1 MPAVTTP
8 AVRYQVER
16 DIAVVSICN
25 PPVNALSASVRVELQ
40 RALCKAVADD
50 QIHAI
55 VLTGSN
61 STFVAGADIHEM
73 GTEKANAA
81 PKVRQLRELLT
92 RCDKLTV
99 AAMHG
104 NALGGGLELALACD
118 ARVATAH
125 CQFGFPEVKLG
136 ILPGAGGTQ
145 LLPRLVGPRIAL
157 RLLTTG
163 IFISTSE
170 AVGLG
175 IIDAI
180 VLDACRG
187 AIAFAREALD
197 NKAPVSAH
205 RRQSA
210 PQMGGAQEIC
220 NEFRRR
226 ISKVSPGY
234 LAPLAIV
241 DCVEAACTL
250 TPEEGLA
257 LEGDKLQQLR
267 RSDQHAALRCLFLSE
282 RAARQLPTRL
292 EESVGRRIERI
303 AILSDDYPMK
313 DFKSELEKCGI
324 GTTVVSI
331 EQLLS
336 RGDGR
341 ANTTLGDATD
351 ATTTVAGNRPEQF
364 DLLLLSPDQVT
375 DSCLGQLKELA
386 GSVEPHT
393 IFGFSTW
400 IEGRFDRIMDA
411 LGPERALG
419 LNWMSAQNGK
429 RLLHIVAAEPASDA
443 LVIGL
448 LALGKRLGVPTV
460 LSHRADPV
468 LRMCRSYLAQADSL
482 LDDGVPAKRIDQV
495 AEEFGM
501 SCGPL
506 KFRDRIREEAA
517 EALKYSGRIGSR
529 ELRGERVIS
538 ANGPRHFDDEEIRLR
553 LFLSLAAEGSR
564 CLEEGVVE
572 RAGDLDV
579 AWVNGLGFP
588 DYRGGP
594 MYWGRQVKKLRSS
607 R

>member
-1 MPAVTTP
+1 MPAVTPP
-8 AVRYQVER
+8 AVRYRVEQ
-16 DIAVVSICN
+16 DIAVVSIYN

-40 RALCKAVADD
+40 QALAEAVADD
-50 QIHAI
+50 LIHAI

-61 STFVAGADIHEM
+61 STFVAGADIREM

-92 RCDKLTV
+92 RSEKLTV
-99 AAMHG
+99 AAIHG

-118 ARVATAH
+118 ARVATAL
-125 CQFGFPEVKLG
+125 CRFGFPEVKLG

-163 IFISTSE
+163 VFISTSE
-170 AVGLG
+170 AIGLG
-175 IIDAI
+175 LIDAV
-180 VLDACRG
+180 VLDACSG
-187 AIAFAREALD
+187 AIALAREALD
-197 NKAPVSAH
+197 NKAPGSAH
-205 RRQSA
+205 RRRSA
-210 PQMGGAQEIC
+210 IQVGDAQESC
-220 NEFRRR
+220 NEFRQR
-226 ISKVSPGY
+226 IGKVSPGY
-234 LAPLAIV
+234 LAPLAII

-257 LEGDKLQQLR
+257 LEADKLEQLR
-267 RSDQHAALRCLFLSE
+267 RSDQHAALRRLFLSE
-282 RAARQLPTRL
+282 RAARRLPTRL
-292 EESVGRRIERI
+292 EESVGRGIERI
-303 AILSDDYPMK
+303 AILSDDCPVK
-313 DFKSELEKCGI
+313 DFKSDLEKCGI
-324 GTTVVSI
+324 GTAVVSI

-336 RGDGR
+336 SRDGR
-341 ANTTLGDATD
+341 ANSTLGDAAD
-351 ATTTVAGNRPEQF
+351 ATTTVAGNRSERF
-364 DLLLLSPDQVT
+364 DLLLLPPDQVT
-375 DSCLGQLKELA
+375 DSCLAKLKVLA
-386 GSVEPHT
+386 GMIEPRT

-400 IEGRFDRIMDA
+400 IEGGFDRIMDA

-419 LNWMSAQNGK
+419 LNWMSAKNGR
-429 RLLHIVAAEPASDA
+429 RLLHIVAADPASDT
-443 LVIGL
+443 LIVDL

-460 LSHRADPV
+460 LSHGADPV

-482 LDDGVPAKRIDQV
+482 LEDGVSAKRIDQV

-506 KFRDRIREEAA
+506 KFRDHLSEEAA
-517 EALKYSGRIGSR
+517 EALKHNGHIGRD
-529 ELRGERVIS
+529 ERVTS
-538 ANGPRHFDDEEIRLR
+538 GSGPHYFDDEKICRR
-553 LFLSLAAEGSR
+553 LFLSLAAEGTR
-564 CLEEGVVE
+564 CLEEGLVE

-594 MYWGRQVKKLRSS
+594 MSWGRQVQKSRSS